1 MKVKFFKKAKTMF
14 TAVVSTVVSN
24 VQRGVAYILMGFM
37 SCASMFAQSA
47 DNNQGISAITEVTA
61 KVAAYVPVVQNL
73 IYAIAGVV
81 AVVGA
86 IQVYMKMNNGDQDV
100 SKSIMMLIGACLFLV
115 AAAVALP
122 KFFGVG

>member
-1 MKVKFFKKAKTMF
+1 MKIFNLQKMKTILTGLSLMCKRSF
-14 TAVVSTVVSN
+14 
-24 VQRGVAYILMGFM
+24 AYICLGFL
-37 SCASMFAQSA
+37 SCATAFAQA
-47 DNNQGISAITEVTA
+47 NTEMGTKALGEVTTEI
-61 KVAAYVPVVQNL
+61 AAYVPFVQNL

-81 AVVGA
+81 AVIGA

-100 SKSIMMLIGACLFLV
+100 SKSIMMLVGACLFLV

>member
-1 MKVKFFKKAKTMF
+1 MKSIFIKKMKTVLINAASAAQRLMMF
-14 TAVVSTVVSN
+14 M
-24 VQRGVAYILMGFM
+24 LFGFLN
-37 SCASMFAQSA
+37 CALVFAQSA
-47 DNNQGISAITEVTA
+47 DNNQGIGAITEVTA

>member
-1 MKVKFFKKAKTMF
+1 
-14 TAVVSTVVSN
+14 
-24 VQRGVAYILMGFM
+24 MG
-37 SCASMFAQSA
+37 CASAYAQATSDMGTKALA
-47 DNNQGISAITEVTA
+47 DVTT
-61 KVAAYVPVVQNL
+61 KVAAYIPYVQNL

>member
-1 MKVKFFKKAKTMF
+1 MKSIYLQKMKTVLFSQASKRLF
-14 TAVVSTVVSN
+14 TVALCLGVFAVGSV
-24 VQRGVAYILMGFM
+24 
-37 SCASMFAQSA
+37 FAQATTDMGTKALA
-47 DNNQGISAITEVTA
+47 DVTS
-61 KVAAYVPVVQNL
+61 KVAAYIPYVQNL

>member
-1 MKVKFFKKAKTMF
+1 MKSIYLKKMKTVLLNTTSSVKRCFMAMVF
-14 TAVVSTVVSN
+14 
-24 VQRGVAYILMGFM
+24 GFL
-37 SCASMFAQSA
+37 SCAVTYAQG
-47 DNNQGISAITEVTA
+47 DTNQGISALTEVTA
-61 KVAAYVPVVQNL
+61 KVAAYVPIVQNL

-81 AVVGA
+81 AVIGA

-100 SKSIMMLIGACLFLV
+100 SKSIMMLVGACLFLV

>member
-1 MKVKFFKKAKTMF
+1 MKSIYLKKMKTVLLN
-14 TAVVSTVVSN
+14 AASS
-24 VQRGVAYILMGFM
+24 VQRCFMAMVFGFL
-37 SCASMFAQSA
+37 SCAVTYAQA
-47 DNNQGISAITEVTA
+47 GDTNQGISALTEVTA
-61 KVAAYVPVVQNL
+61 KVAAYVPIVQNL

-81 AVVGA
+81 AVIGA

-100 SKSIMMLIGACLFLV
+100 SKSIMMLVGACLFLV